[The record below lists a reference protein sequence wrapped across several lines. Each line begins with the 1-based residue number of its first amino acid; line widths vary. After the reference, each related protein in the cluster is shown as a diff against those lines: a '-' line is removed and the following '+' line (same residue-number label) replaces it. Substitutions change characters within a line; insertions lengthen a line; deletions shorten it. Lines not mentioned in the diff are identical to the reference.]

1 MPESLDMTLKE
12 LKFTRFLRSKGMAFI
27 LAVLSVVMTRQAA
40 VSGHILPDVSN
51 HGFVFPSPQMWWPQ
65 GPATMWGT
73 ILLVLVIAGLMI
85 YVNRRF
91 NVLRTLSV
99 YFGGLFLVMAAATP
113 GVTVFLSGAVLLPI
127 ILLGAM
133 SLLYRSFNSRQAP
146 RYMLLAFFLLGT
158 GALFQYG
165 FLFYVPVFLVGIGQ
179 MRVFGLKTLLAALMG
194 LLAPLWIAWGAGWA
208 PFDFWNHIHVEVS
221 FPTTLSAIP
230 GGIPYIASLAFT
242 ILLGVALGMV
252 NFFKIY
258 AYNARARAYNGL
270 LSGVSVFTAIFA
282 VLNYANSQF
291 YILMLDCCVAFQMGH
306 YFRIYLQQR
315 AYIVALALMAVYG
328 GIYVWS
334 TFLS

>member
-1 MPESLDMTLKE
+1 MTLKE

-51 HGFVFPSPQMWWPQ
+51 HGFVFPSPQKWWPQ
-65 GPATMWGT
+65 GTATMWAT

-99 YFGGLFLVMAAATP
+99 YFGGLFLAMAAATP
-113 GVTVFLSGAVLLPI
+113 GVTVFFSGAVLLPI
-127 ILLGAM
+127 ILLAAM
-133 SLLYRSFNSRQAP
+133 SLLYKAFNSRQAP
-146 RYMLLAFFLLGT
+146 RYVLLAFFLLGS

-165 FLFYVPVFLVGIGQ
+165 FLFYVPVFLAGIGQ
-179 MRVFGLKTLLAALMG
+179 MRAFNIKTLLAALMG
-194 LLAPLWIAWGAGWA
+194 LFAPLWIAWGGGLA
-208 PFDFWNHIHVEVS
+208 PFDFWNRMRVEVS
-221 FPTTLSAIP
+221 LPTTLSVIP
-230 GGIPYIASLAFT
+230 GGIPYIASLVFT
-242 ILLGVALGMV
+242 ILLGAVLGMV
-252 NFFKIY
+252 NFFRIY
-258 AYNARARAYNGL
+258 AYNARARAYNAL
-270 LSGVSVFTAIFA
+270 LSGISIFTAAFA

-306 YFRIYLQQR
+306 FFRIYLQRR
-315 AYIVALALMAVYG
+315 AYILALALMAVYG

-334 TFLS
+334 VFFS